1 MIRPILFNTDMVR
14 AILTGRKTATRRRID
29 IDISNQFDVEHDRK
43 TVIAYIDPKTGDSY
57 NPAEICRYQ
66 PGDIMYVR
74 ETWQHLYE
82 LDGNEE
88 IIEGTGKYYYAATD
102 SLPSG
107 GYVDSRGSTHETIPW
122 KPSIYMPKA
131 AARIWLKVTDVRV
144 ERLQNITEE
153 QAKAEGA
160 VRCYEELRPDED
172 NPVIYQSEEEGGYYV
187 LGFKAIWNSTVKK
200 PDIEKYGWDANPW
213 VWVIEF
219 ERCEIPEKLES

>member
-107 GYVDSRGSTHETIPW
+107 GYVDSKGSTHETIPW
-122 KPSIYMPKA
+122 KPSIHMPKQ
-131 AARIWLKVTDVRV
+131 AARIWLKVTDVKV
-144 ERLQNITEE
+144 ERLQDIDDDGVV
-153 QAKAEGA
+153 AEGLQIGDPFDELWDSTIKKESLN
-160 VRCYEELRPDED
+160 RC
-172 NPVIYQSEEEGGYYV
+172 
-187 LGFKAIWNSTVKK
+187 
-200 PDIEKYGWDANPW
+200 GWDANPW

-219 ERCEIPEKLES
+219 ERCEKPEKLES